1 MLTHADGIAQVCH
14 ALTRLQQQHTLSLVS
29 SAASTATAAS
39 SPPPDPPSS
48 ASTVLPAS
56 YPPPRQPLLLAHTRL
71 LEHLG
76 LAALQVPPHTLT
88 PQVSVL
94 QAVALILTVDEC

>member
-29 SAASTATAAS
+29 SAASTT
-39 SPPPDPPSS
+39 
-48 ASTVLPAS
+48 LPAS
-56 YPPPRQPLLLAHTRL
+56 YPAPGQPLLLAHTRL

-94 QAVALILTVDEC
+94 QAVALILNVDVC